1 MNRNKLDELKK
12 LKQTQPTQPKPQT
25 LTKQFTPADP
35 ITKIEQLP
43 KIAPQTD
50 QGTRGWKTGPQ
61 KGPRTKGSRIGKSI
75 LIQEKSDLVSL
86 FYNDEKSVIFCHSNR
101 SKESKQCKKIFDQF
115 SMGVHRSNNDSNEI
129 ICVSVDFDVVATDPS
144 IQSLFPKVPCILF
157 KHPTKSTKSKI
168 QRWTFASGFKMHQ
181 LCNVAAEFFK
191 DASLYP
197 IHPELPKPLTECRYV
212 LIHDQ
217 AGPLVPRFVRIPCSL
232 DGDLVDA
239 CLSVIRSNDK
249 LNEQVATIN
258 VRQVGLSFL
267 AIPSIFDRQNGNFY
281 RHENALKF
289 LLSLTGPRIQF

>member
-1 MNRNKLDELKK
+1 MDRNKLDQLKK
-12 LKQTQPTQPKPQT
+12 QQQVRKNQPLLPSQPIHQPPHQ
-25 LTKQFTPADP
+25 
-35 ITKIEQLP
+35 IIETVP

-101 SKESKQCKKIFDQF
+101 SKESKQCKKVFDQF
-115 SMGVHRSNNDSNEI
+115 SMGVHRSNNDANEI

-144 IQSLFPKVPCILF
+144 IQNLFPKVPCILF
-157 KHPTKSTKSKI
+157 KFPTKSTKAKI
-168 QRWTFASGFKMHQ
+168 QRWTFASGFKLHQ
-181 LCNVAAEFFK
+181 LCNVAAEYFK
-191 DASLYP
+191 DPSLYP
-197 IHPELPKPLTECRYV
+197 IHPESPKPLTECRFV

-217 AGPLVPRFVRIPCSL
+217 SGPLVPRFVRIPCPL

-239 CLSVIRSNDK
+239 CLSVIRSNEK
-249 LNEQVATIN
+249 LNEKVATIN

-267 AIPSIFDRQNGNFY
+267 AIPSIFDRENGNFY

-289 LLSLTGPRIQF
+289 LLSLTGPRPQF